1 MSRTDIL
8 LVNFV
13 KFKKCETFVFY
24 WGASFQLNQCCQ
36 LINQFLKILGLH
48 LTGRQK
54 GNFFIFHFFILM
66 IFCQR
71 SYKKI
76 TFFLKTD
83 VKSSYNLLRSHKN
96 LRSKNFSLRN
106 DCLLKYFV
114 HFHGN
119 AFSLVIFTKWKNYC
133 NSSFKDAY
141 KMCCCYLFY

>member
-1 MSRTDIL
+1 MWDLCFL
-8 LVNFV
+8 LRCIVSTKSMLPINKSISENSWF
-13 KFKKCETFVFY
+13 TFDRP
-24 WGASFQLNQCCQ
+24 S
-36 LINQFLKILGLH
+36 K
-48 LTGRQK
+48 RQ
-54 GNFFIFHFFILM
+54 FFIFHFFILM

-133 NSSFKDAY
+133 NSSFKDTY